1 MIYKMFH
8 VKHFINNKSKVEIK
22 KSKIKNDFLL
32 VMVDIKGYFK
42 R

>member
-8 VKHFINNKSKVEIK
+8 VKHFIVIKAEAEIK
-22 KSKIKNDFLL
+22 SQNRNDFLL

>member
-1 MIYKMFH
+1 MIYKMSRETFYC
-8 VKHFINNKSKVEIK
+8 NKKQNAEIK
-22 KSKIKNDFLL
+22 KSKIENDFLL